1 MDSQDVVVAE
11 GPFTPQ
17 QQRRHLN
24 ETVAAYLLLAPMIV
38 LFCVSVIYPF
48 LETLRLSFYDASGL
62 AAPKWAG
69 LGNYIKLFTDPGFI
83 NSLKVT
89 LLWTLMTVTLSV
101 GVGFAIALGCSQA
114 PKLTQPFRIMF
125 FATYAIAEA
134 VSAFIWVQ
142 ILKSGDA
149 GLLNAVLGLAG
160 MDEAKSAWLGNEN
173 TALVGV
179 ILAYAWTQVGLPLM
193 LCFAAIQSIPKSLKE
208 AAYID
213 GAGRFATMRYI
224 TMPLAMPGLRV
235 ALFINALGAL
245 RAFDMIFVLT
255 GGGPVRSTET
265 IGFFMYRESVMQF
278 KLGYGAA
285 STVILLLGVLLLAAP
300 AVISRTRGV
309 K

>member
-1 MDSQDVVVAE
+1 MFSRSSAAAV
-11 GPFTPQ
+11 GTSNPR
-17 QQRRHLN
+17 QRARQLP
-24 ETVAAYLLLAPMIV
+24 EATAAYLLLAPMIV
-38 LFCVSVIYPF
+38 LFCITVIYPF
-48 LETLRLSFYDASGL
+48 FETLRMSFYDINGL

-69 LGNYIKLFTDPGFI
+69 FGNYLKLASDPDFL

-89 LLWTLMTVTLSV
+89 LVWTLGSVILSV
-101 GVGFAIALGCSQA
+101 GVGFAVALGCSQA
-114 PKLTQPFRIMF
+114 PKMTQPFRIMF

-134 VSAFIWVQ
+134 VSGFIWIQ

-149 GLLNAVLGLAG
+149 GLLNAVLGAIGL
-160 MDEAKSAWLGNEN
+160 ESLESPWLGNAN
-173 TALVGV
+173 TALAGV
-179 ILAYAWTQVGLPLM
+179 IFAYAWTQVGLPLM

-224 TMPLAMPGLRV
+224 TTPLAMPGLRV
-235 ALFINALGAL
+235 ALFINTLGAL

-265 IGFFMYRESVMQF
+265 IGYFMYRESVTQF

-285 STVILLLGVLLLAAP
+285 ATVILLIGVLLVAVP
-300 AVISRTRGV
+300 AVISRTRSI